1 MKLARMAGTAL
12 ALCSAVAM
20 ADMPAGDAE
29 RGRVVFGSCRTCHWP
44 EKGAGHQNGP
54 ALWNIFGRRA
64 GTQEGFAYYS
74 ESLKQSGIVWSP
86 EYLDAWLANPATF
99 IPGTTMMTLGVP
111 ESKVRVVAPDV
122 GGGFGARDM
131 PEASIYR
138 RFMPDIV
145 QLSAAPVL
153 PV

>member
-1 MKLARMAGTAL
+1 MKLARMAGAAL
-12 ALCSAVAM
+12 ALASAVTM
-20 ADMPAGDAE
+20 AEMPAGDAE

-74 ESLKQSGIVWSP
+74 EALKQSGIVWSP

-111 ESKVRVVAPDV
+111 DAQ
-122 GGGFGARDM
+122 
-131 PEASIYR
+131 R
-138 RFMPDIV
+138 RADLIAYLQRFRE
-145 QLSAAPVL
+145 
-153 PV
+153 